1 MLDNVHFN
9 VRIIRSSTPRT
20 QSIFHRNDGRSLC
33 WLCCNTAATSVGH
46 HQDQIT
52 RSVPPHVPISDSDR
66 SAVDTS
72 THPFLNSSRAVL
84 RDVWQNEGP
93 TRIAALYRGLG
104 VNLIGNSAGWALY
117 FLWYRQAKDLVRS
130 YRGYDQGQALT
141 SVDYLVASS
150 GSGVLSALI
159 TNPIW
164 VVKTRMLSTSATE
177 AGAYPGLISGLR
189 SILQREGLRGFFQGF
204 TPTLAGVSHSS
215 LYFLAYEKLN
225 VWRRGQRQANG
236 ESAQLSNLDT
246 IMTSTLSKLWAGTL
260 TYPHQVVRARM
271 QTQNM
276 YSEGRPTH
284 PSMGVIALIKSIW
297 RNEGA
302 LGFYKG
308 MFPNLMR
315 VVPSTCITFLVYEN
329 VKWGLPLLWDNEES
343 PTPGI

>member
-1 MLDNVHFN
+1 MLQLCYCTHWISSRPDCKVDY
-9 VRIIRSSTPRT
+9 IRSHNAYS
-20 QSIFHRNDGRSLC
+20 
-33 WLCCNTAATSVGH
+33 
-46 HQDQIT
+46 DQHT
-52 RSVPPHVPISDSDR
+52 VDS
-66 SAVDTS
+66 SA
-72 THPFLNSSRAVL
+72 HPFLNSSRAVL
-84 RDVWQNEGP
+84 RDVWHNEGP

-117 FLWYRQAKDLVRS
+117 FMWYRQAKDFVRT
-130 YRGYDQGQALT
+130 YRGYDQSQPLT

-150 GSGVLSALI
+150 ASGVLSALI

-177 AGAYPGLISGLR
+177 AGAYPGLLSGLR
-189 SILQREGLRGFFQGF
+189 AILRREGFRGYFQGF

-225 VWRRGQRQANG
+225 NWRRAQRSAQG
-236 ESAQLSNLDT
+236 EGTQLSNLDT
-246 IMTSTLSKLWAGTL
+246 IMTSTMSKLWAGTI

-276 YSEGRPTH
+276 HSEGRPTR
-284 PSMGVIALIKSIW
+284 PSLGVIALMKSIW
-297 RNEGA
+297 QNEGA

-308 MFPNLMR
+308 MFPNMMR

-329 VKWGLPLLWDNEES
+329 VKWGLPLLWNGEDAAV
-343 PTPGI
+343 

>member
-1 MLDNVHFN
+1 
-9 VRIIRSSTPRT
+9 
-20 QSIFHRNDGRSLC
+20 
-33 WLCCNTAATSVGH
+33 
-46 HQDQIT
+46 
-52 RSVPPHVPISDSDR
+52 
-66 SAVDTS
+66 
-72 THPFLNSSRAVL
+72 LNSSRAVL

-93 TRIAALYRGLG
+93 TRLAALYRGLG

-117 FLWYRQAKDLVRS
+117 FVWYRQAKDTIVS
-130 YRGYDQGQALT
+130 YRGYSKDQALT
-141 SVDYLVASS
+141 SVDYLAASS
-150 GSGVLSALI
+150 ASGVLSALL

-189 SILQREGLRGFFQGF
+189 TILQREGFRGYFQGF

-225 VWRRGQRQANG
+225 NWRRARRIADGQ
-236 ESAQLSNLDT
+236 STHLSNLDT
-246 IMTSTLSKLWAGTL
+246 IASSTLSKLWAGSI

-276 YSEGRPTH
+276 YSAARPSQ
-284 PSMGVIALIKSIW
+284 PSLGVIALMKSIW

-308 MFPNLMR
+308 MFPNLLR

-329 VKWGLPLLWDNEES
+329 VKWGLPLFWDGQDDS
-343 PTPGI
+343 VPGP